1 MLHNGYHKVP
11 SRKMVLELIGDSRN
25 DFIAEAIRRDTLE
38 SVMANLHFA
47 DNAMAEQDKFF
58 KVT

>member
-1 MLHNGYHKVP
+1 MLHTGYNKVP
-11 SRKMVLELIGDSRN
+11 SRKKVWELKVYCSN
-25 DFIAEAIRRDTLE
+25 KFIADAIRRDTLE

-47 DNAMAEQDKFF
+47 DNALADQDKFF